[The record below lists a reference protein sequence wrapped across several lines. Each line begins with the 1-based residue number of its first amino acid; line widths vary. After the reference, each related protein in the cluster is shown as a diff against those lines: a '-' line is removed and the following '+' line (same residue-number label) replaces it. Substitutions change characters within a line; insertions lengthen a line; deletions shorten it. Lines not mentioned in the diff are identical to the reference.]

1 MRVVQ
6 KFGGTSVADAERI
19 RHVAGRIAGRVE
31 AGDEVV
37 VVVSA
42 MGNRTDELIDLALSV
57 SPNPDPR
64 ELDQLLATGE
74 HMSAALLAMALRAM
88 GREAV
93 GLTGG
98 QAGIYS
104 RAAHG
109 AGRIQRIDAE
119 RIEEELDAGRIPIV
133 AGFQGVTEA
142 ADYVTLGRGASDL
155 TAVALGVALGAGRC
169 ETYKDVEGVYTADPR
184 AVPAARRLADVHYE
198 EMLEMATQG
207 SQVMH
212 NRAVELAAAHGLP
225 VLVASSMIDAPGTLI
240 HGGPE
245 MEERNRVRGVVDD
258 HDIAKVTLRQ
268 VPDRRGVAARIF
280 EPLASAGVSVDTI
293 VQNAS
298 ERDLTD
304 LTFTLA
310 REDLR
315 KAAGLMDAICE
326 AVGADGYTADT
337 NLGKVSIVGAGIQ
350 SEPGYAARMF
360 RTLADANVNIDLIST
375 SEIRITCIVHEDHLV
390 AAVNALHAA
399 FGLDQTDQDRL
410 AEPAPRA

>member
-19 RHVAGRIAGRVE
+19 RHVAGQVARRVGH
-31 AGDEVV
+31 GDEVV

-57 SPNPDPR
+57 SPDPDPR

-74 HMSAALLAMALRAM
+74 HMSAALLAMALHALDQ
-88 GREAV
+88 EAV
-93 GLTGG
+93 GLTGS

-109 AGRIQRIDAE
+109 AGRIQRVDAD
-119 RIEEELDAGRIPIV
+119 RIEAELRAGRIPIV
-133 AGFQGVTEA
+133 AGFQGITEEL
-142 ADYVTLGRGASDL
+142 DYVTLGRGASDL
-155 TAVALGVALGAGRC
+155 TAVALGVALGADRC

-184 AVPAARRLADVHYE
+184 TVPTARRLADVHYE

-212 NRAVELAAAHGLP
+212 SRAVELAAVNDLP
-225 VLVASSMIDAPGTLI
+225 ILVASSMVDAPGTLI
-240 HGGPE
+240 HGGTL

-258 HDIAKVTLRQ
+258 HDIAKVTLRH
-268 VPDRRGVAARIF
+268 VPDRRGIAAQIF
-280 EPLASAGVSVDTI
+280 EPLAEAGVSVDTI

-298 ERDLTD
+298 ERNMTD

-315 KAAGLMDAICE
+315 RAEGLMETICE
-326 AVGADGYTADT
+326 SIGADGYVADT

-360 RTLADANVNIDLIST
+360 RALADADVNIDLITT
-375 SEIRITCIVHEDHLV
+375 SEIRITCIVHEDRV
-390 AAVNALHAA
+390 GDAVNALHTA
-399 FGLDQTDQDRL
+399 FALDQ
-410 AEPAPRA
+410 ESPAG